1 MMRKKEDLSAEG
13 LEGESLKKTGATHS
27 TRTCSEIEGNKE
39 LNVKSCMLID
49 HKSRIVLNKLKVAG
63 SIFYSFQC

>member
-39 LNVKSCMLID
+39 LNVKSCMQY
-49 HKSRIVLNKLKVAG
+49 A
-63 SIFYSFQC
+63 Y